1 MHVLNNKQ
9 ILVGVTGAIAAYKSA
24 ELVRQLRRA
33 GAQVKVAMTA
43 NARTFIMPLTLQA
56 VSGHPVHTQMSD
68 ADRDAGMEHIELARW
83 ADVIIVAPASAN
95 FIARLRIGMADDLL
109 TSLCLATSSPVHIA
123 PAMNQQMWQNPATQ
137 DNITV
142 LRERGI
148 AVLGP
153 DSGDQACGEYGP
165 GRMLEPDALISK
177 LNEHFTSGSLAGIT
191 MLVTAGPTHEPID
204 PVRYITNRSSG
215 RMGYAVAQAALE
227 AGAKVTLVS
236 GPVSLTPPER
246 ARIIRITTAKEM
258 HNAVMEHVTGADIL
272 IAAAAVADYGC
283 DHVAGHKIKKDG
295 NPLSLVLNKTRDV
308 LAQVAG
314 LNNPPYTVGFAAETE
329 QLKNR
334 AREKLVRKK
343 LNLIAANWVDN
354 NRGFEQEENALT
366 VLWPGGEMELATAT
380 KPKLARRLIKI
391 IAERYHAERTT

>member
-33 GAQVKVAMTA
+33 GARVRVVMTA
-43 NARTFIMPLTLQA
+43 NACTFIMPLTLQA
-56 VSGHPVHTQMSD
+56 VSGHPVHTQISD
-68 ADRDAGMEHIELARW
+68 AGHDAGMDHIELARW
-83 ADVIIVAPASAN
+83 TDGIIVAPASAN

-109 TSLCLATSSPVHIA
+109 TSLCLATSSPIHIA

-142 LRERGI
+142 LRQRGI
-148 AVLGP
+148 RVLGP

-165 GRMLEPDALISK
+165 GRMLEPDTLISR
-177 LNEHFTSGSLAGIT
+177 LNEHFTTGSLAGIT

-215 RMGYAVAQAALE
+215 RMGYAVAQAALD
-227 AGAKVTLVS
+227 AGAKVILVS
-236 GPVSLTPPER
+236 GPVSLNPPER
-246 ARIIRITTAKEM
+246 ARIIRITTAEEM
-258 HNAVMEHVTGADIL
+258 HNAVMEHVTDADIF
-272 IAAAAVADYGC
+272 IAAAAVADYRC
-283 DHVAGHKIKKDG
+283 DHVADHKIKKDG
-295 NPLSLVLNKTRDV
+295 NPMSLVLNKTRDI
-308 LAQVAG
+308 LARVAG
-314 LNNPPYTVGFAAETE
+314 LNNPPYTAGFAAETE

-334 AREKLVRKK
+334 AREKLVHKK
-343 LNLIAANWVDN
+343 LNLIAANRVDN

-366 VLWPGGEMELATAT
+366 VLWPGGEIELATAT
-380 KPKLARRLIKI
+380 KSKLARRLIEI
-391 IAERYHAERTT
+391 IAERYHAERPA